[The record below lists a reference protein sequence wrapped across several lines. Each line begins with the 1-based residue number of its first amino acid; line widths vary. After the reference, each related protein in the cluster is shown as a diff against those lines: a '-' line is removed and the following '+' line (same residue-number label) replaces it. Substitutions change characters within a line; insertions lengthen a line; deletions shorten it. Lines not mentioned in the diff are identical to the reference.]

1 MNPLR
6 GFGFVFIIFSTI
18 MKPLRGIIPV
28 EPGNSSQQSRA
39 FILIIP

>member
-1 MNPLR
+1 MN
-6 GFGFVFIIFSTI
+6 
-18 MKPLRGIIPV
+18 PLRGIIPV